1 MKKPLRGVLGIGL
14 GALLVGVTAG
24 AGPRESATATVDTG
38 QVAATIVNQTAGIR
52 RGELVLIEG
61 GTRDLKLLE
70 DLAVEVR
77 KLGAHPLIVIGSDR
91 LDRRMFMDVDKRFD
105 SQEPKFAAQLAE
117 TIDAMI
123 TVDYMQKPDNLADIP
138 MTRRAARAEVFEKI
152 GATMRDRGVVQVHLG
167 NDLYPTQALAEQF
180 AIPYDKLAE
189 IFWAGVNTNYDRL
202 QVIGANVKDALSKGK
217 QLRITAPNGTDLTV
231 EIMGRP
237 IFVSDGVV
245 SSEDRYER
253 GPAAQVWLPAGE
265 VYLTP
270 VPKTAEGTFVAE
282 TFFYEG
288 NRVDGLTLKFKKG
301 KLTSMTADSDITA
314 LRAAY
319 NAAPSDRDWFG
330 AIDIGINP
338 DVKLPRG
345 ARVATWIA
353 SGTISMGIGS
363 NTWAGG
369 DNDVAYGL
377 YAHLLK
383 ATLTVDNTKLVDTG
397 RLLVQ

>member
-1 MKKPLRGVLGIGL
+1 MKKPLRVVLGFGL

-24 AGPRESATATVDTG
+24 TGPQESATATVDTG

-70 DLAVEVR
+70 DLAVQVR

-123 TVDYMQKPDNLADIP
+123 TVDYMQQQGNLADIP
-138 MTRRAARAEVFEKI
+138 MKRRAERAKAFEKI
-152 GATMRDRGVVQVHLG
+152 GTMMRDRGVVQVHLG

-189 IFWAGVNTNYDRL
+189 IFWAGVNTYYDRL
-202 QVIGANVKDALSKGK
+202 LVIGANVKDALSKGK
-217 QLRITAPNGTDLTV
+217 RLRITAPNGTDLTV
-231 EIMGRP
+231 EITGRP

-288 NRVDGLTLKFKKG
+288 KRVDGLTLKFSKG

-314 LRAAY
+314 LREAY
-319 NAAPSDRDWFG
+319 NAAPSGRDWFG

-345 ARVATWIA
+345 SRVATWEQA
-353 SGTISMGIGS
+353 SV
-363 NTWAGG
+363 NP
-369 DNDVAYGL
+369 
-377 YAHLLK
+377 
-383 ATLTVDNTKLVDTG
+383 
-397 RLLVQ
+397 

>member
-1 MKKPLRGVLGIGL
+1 MKEPLGVLLGL
-14 GALLVGVTAG
+14 GTLLVGVTAG
-24 AGPRESATATVDTG
+24 AAPQESATATVDTG

-61 GTRDLKLLE
+61 GTRDQKLLE

-91 LDRRMFMDVDKRFD
+91 LDRKMLVDVDKRFD
-105 SQEPKFAAQLAE
+105 SEEPKFAARLAE
-117 TIDAMI
+117 IIDAMI
-123 TVDYMQKPDNLADIP
+123 TVDYAQQQGNLDDIP
-138 MTRRAARAEVFEKI
+138 MKRRAERAKAFEKI
-152 GATMRDRGVVQVHLG
+152 GTRMRDRGVVQVHLG

-189 IFWAGVNTNYDRL
+189 IFWAGVNTDFDRL

-217 QLRITAPNGTDLTV
+217 RLRITAPNGTDLTV
-231 EIMGRP
+231 EITGRP

-288 NRVDGLTLKFKKG
+288 KRVDGLTLKFRKG
-301 KLTSMTADSDITA
+301 KLRSMTAKSDITA
-314 LRAAY
+314 LLEAY

-330 AIDIGINP
+330 AIDIGMNP

-345 ARVATWIA
+345 SRVATWIG
-353 SGTISMGIGS
+353 SGTISIGIGS

-369 DNDVAYGL
+369 DNEVPYGL
-377 YAHLLK
+377 YGHLLK
-383 ATLTVDNTKLVDTG
+383 GTLTVDNKKLVDNG